1 MHPSVSLILRN
12 PHQRA
17 AIERALATRGRYG
30 DTMLAH
36 ISPAEAL
43 MLKRAGGAGT
53 RNPRTGLP
61 EFWAGGPGSD
71 GNGGTIGGTDRG
83 GLGANPGGTGAGG
96 IRGSGRDGSRGEGG
110 LINWEQ
116 YYNTLPLRQQPAGPI
131 APAAP
136 SSNMPPANG
145 GVGLYTLMSKT
156 PTTDL
161 TGGRF
166 GPLPAY
172 ATTPYAVG
180 QVPTSYPT
188 PGVDTS
194 AGAPG
199 GSPAL
204 PGGGSGLPGGL
215 AGFPGVSIT
224 PPAQNGAGSITT
236 PLGTIPLNPGQD
248 PVQAVYTRLLQQVPG
263 LRGATPGA
271 QQQAR
276 SGIAQMLMGRSP
288 LAQALGG
295 GSPQPASPQPA
306 AQPARNWGA
315 NAAENQALARATGY
329 QGNFGSGQFQAWLAR
344 QPASVQAAAQRI
356 INGASARASSFGGL
370 GGLGGARPSFQTAA
384 TGAYAYR

>member
-1 MHPSVSLILRN
+1 MHQAVALMLRN
-12 PHQRA
+12 PRQRM
-17 AIERALATRGRYG
+17 AIERALAARGRNG
-30 DTMLAH
+30 DTLLIHAN
-36 ISPAEAL
+36 PQEAA
-43 MLKRAGGAGT
+43 MLKAAGGSGT

-96 IRGSGRDGSRGEGG
+96 IGASGRDGSRGEGG

-116 YYNTLPLRQQPAGPI
+116 YYNMLPYTQRPAPAGPST
-131 APAAP
+131 PT
-136 SSNMPPANG
+136 SNMPPANG
-145 GVGLYTLMSKT
+145 GVGLYSLMSKT

-194 AGAPG
+194 AGSPG
-199 GSPAL
+199 CATAL
-204 PGGGSGLPGGL
+204 PGGSGFPGSLG
-215 AGFPGVSIT
+215 GFPGVSIT
-224 PPAQNGAGSITT
+224 PPAQNGAGSIAT

-248 PVQAVYTRLLQQVPG
+248 PVQAVYTQLLQQVPG

-271 QQQAR
+271 QQQAQ
-276 SGIAQMLMGRSP
+276 SGIAQALAGRGP
-288 LAQALGG
+288 LAQILGG
-295 GSPQPASPQPA
+295 ASPQPASPQPA

-315 NAAENQALARATGY
+315 NVAENQALARATGY
-329 QGNFGSGQFQAWLAR
+329 QGNFGSGQFQAWLAT

-356 INGASARASSFGGL
+356 INGASAPASSFGGL